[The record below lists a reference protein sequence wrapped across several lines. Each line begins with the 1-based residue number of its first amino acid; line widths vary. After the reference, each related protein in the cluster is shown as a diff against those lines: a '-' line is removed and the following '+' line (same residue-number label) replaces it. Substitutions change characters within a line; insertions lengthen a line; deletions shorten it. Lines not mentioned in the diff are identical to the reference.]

1 MNFANPPGRNI
12 GAVCPDLARSSLPQR
27 YMRKPTLLPAVALVL
42 LAFSW
47 GAREHADFDLGDP
60 DRTYQLPD
68 ELAEISALTDVDA
81 NTIACLHDEEA
92 RLYFMDL
99 ESGSI
104 DRTLEFGVPGDME
117 GLTRVREEYF
127 ALRSDGLVYRM
138 KLLETALLV
147 TDTFRLSI
155 PNRNIEGLGWDEK
168 NGVVLISPKD
178 TPKGKPEVR
187 DTRRIFC
194 YDPIAKRMCDE
205 PALTLSIERIVAQ
218 ARAMNV
224 EVPMKQTGNGRE
236 VPAMKLRFSSV
247 AVDPVTDTYYL
258 LSASDR
264 ILLVVDRKGDLV
276 RLEQLDVSL
285 FKKPEGITFLP
296 GGDMLISNE
305 GKDAP
310 PNIHRFNRKRS

>member
-1 MNFANPPGRNI
+1 
-12 GAVCPDLARSSLPQR
+12 
-27 YMRKPTLLPAVALVL
+27 MRKPIIYSAVALVL
-42 LAFSW
+42 LSFSLI
-47 GAREHADFDLGDP
+47 ARELIDFDLRKP
-60 DRTYQLPD
+60 DRTYELPG
-68 ELAEISALTDVDA
+68 ELAEISALTDVDER
-81 NTIACLHDEEA
+81 TIACLHDEEA

-99 ESGSI
+99 ESGKI
-104 DRTLEFGVPGDME
+104 VRTLEFGVPGDME
-117 GLTRVREEYF
+117 GLTRVRDEYF

-138 KLLETALLV
+138 KLREKDLMV

-168 NGVVLISPKD
+168 NGRVLISPKD
-178 TPKGKPEVR
+178 TPKGRPEVR

-194 YDPIAKRMCDE
+194 YDPIEKRMCAE
-205 PALTLSIERIVAQ
+205 PALTLSIEKIVAQ
-218 ARAMNV
+218 AREMNI
-224 EVPMKQTGNGRE
+224 EVPMKKTDSGRE
-236 VPAMKLRFSSV
+236 IAALKLRFSSV

-264 ILLVVDRKGDLV
+264 ILLVIDRNGDLV
-276 RLEQLDVSL
+276 ALEQLDEVL

-310 PNIHRFNRKRS
+310 PNIHRFSRKRS